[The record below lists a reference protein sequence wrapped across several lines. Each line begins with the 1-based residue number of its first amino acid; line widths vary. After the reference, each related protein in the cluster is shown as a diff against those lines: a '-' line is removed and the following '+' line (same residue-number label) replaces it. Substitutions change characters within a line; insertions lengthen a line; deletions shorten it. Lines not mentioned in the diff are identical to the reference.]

1 MVAARLGCERAM
13 VGTGW
18 ATSCPDCMDKL
29 RKHYSHLVGGW
40 FLARKAALALSG
52 CMTTDGAN
60 YCMLVNKWVWSK
72 SSVCLLTLE
81 VDMGSVLE
89 SELWRYGI
97 LKACIC

>member
-1 MVAARLGCERAM
+1 
-13 VGTGW
+13 
-18 ATSCPDCMDKL
+18 
-29 RKHYSHLVGGW
+29 
-40 FLARKAALALSG
+40 
-52 CMTTDGAN
+52 MTTDGAN

-72 SSVCLLTLE
+72 SSVCLQTLE